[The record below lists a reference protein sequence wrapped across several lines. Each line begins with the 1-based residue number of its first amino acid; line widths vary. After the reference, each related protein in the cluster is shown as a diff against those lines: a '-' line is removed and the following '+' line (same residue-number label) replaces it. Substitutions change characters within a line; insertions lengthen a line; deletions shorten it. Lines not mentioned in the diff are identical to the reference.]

1 MKYSPEYSPESTVS
15 FVALTSSALLL
26 SGCRVVGDIFK
37 AGVSVG
43 AVTVMGVAVVASAL
57 IGFAKRSQ
65 GVRPQPDAL
74 LRVASLATTAA
85 SSSGS
90 TGFDRWVW

>member
-26 SGCRVVGDIFK
+26 SGCRMVGDIFK

-43 AVTVMGVAVVASAL
+43 AVTVLGVAVVASAL
-57 IGFAKRSQ
+57 IGLVK
-65 GVRPQPDAL
+65 G
-74 LRVASLATTAA
+74 
-85 SSSGS
+85 
-90 TGFDRWVW
+90 